1 MVLKQI
7 LLFSL
12 MATAG
17 LSLLVA
23 GCSKSNNSGN
33 IPIGMSFRING
44 QTYVAKQATGTVFGG
59 ADGYYLVGSTGV
71 MGGDT
76 VILTVFI
83 ATPIV
88 LNKKVCTDTNAFAKL
103 QYQILRNNASY
114 ASYTAAY
121 GDLDSAYYTITALD
135 TIDHTIAGT
144 FSGTITIDSNVG
156 NLPDSL
162 VMANGQFKSS
172 YQ

>member
-1 MVLKQI
+1 MNLKQI
-7 LLFSL
+7 LFFSL
-12 MATAG
+12 MAAAG

-23 GCSKSNNSGN
+23 GCSKSNNNG
-33 IPIGMSFRING
+33 IPIGMSSRING
-44 QTYVAKQATGTVFGG
+44 QSYLAKQTTASVFGG
-59 ADGYYLVGSTGV
+59 AGGYYLVGGTGI

-83 ATPIV
+83 ASPIV
-88 LNKKVCTDTNAFAKL
+88 LNKKVCTDTNAFAEL
-103 QYQILRNNASY
+103 QYQILRNNAPY

-162 VMANGQFKSS
+162 VISNGLFKST